1 MTARWAGRKGRPWR
15 ELCEQVYA
23 DPHETHCL
31 RCGKPV
37 NKGLTLW
44 DLPRGQRAQARSV
57 DHIIAIEHGGARLSR
72 DNVAIAHFG
81 CNSRHGARV
90 RWAKH
95 KGVAHTPTRMIVDVD
110 PHTL

>member
-1 MTARWAGRKGRPWR
+1 MPGQWTGRKGRPWR
-15 ELCEQVYA
+15 ELCAQVYN

-31 RCGKPV
+31 RCGTPV
-37 NKGLTLW
+37 DKELGGTT
-44 DLPRGQRAQARSV
+44 PRSRSV
-57 DHIIAIEHGGARLSR
+57 DHIIAIELGGARLSR

-81 CNSRHGARV
+81 CNSRHGAQV

-95 KGVAHTPTRMIVDVD
+95 RGTPHTGTRMIVNID